1 MAESKK
7 NKQTSV
13 DETDPPDMLDL
24 ALHSFYQKQHE
35 HIGPTAEDMEALRQ
49 LRRDHAQESPVT
61 KQTSTSILHR
71 WFLWLPTLAAAS
83 LALVW
88 WVPQWTSPPLVLRAK
103 GVSWQF
109 LYARK
114 GNAKGPRLL
123 TREIKSG
130 AALHP
135 KDLIQFAY
143 QFSQSTH
150 VAIVGMTEQ
159 GKSYILL
166 DNGKQHSLLVPKG
179 KGALP
184 QENGQV
190 RAFEL
195 DSYLGKERFFVV
207 TSSKSF
213 SLQRFQQ
220 KLQDAWKKT
229 HRLAKLSDVPGPWRV
244 SSVWIHK
251 RR

>member
-13 DETDPPDMLDL
+13 DETDSPDMLEL

-35 HIGPTAEDMEALRQ
+35 HIGPTPEEMEALRQ
-49 LRRDHAQESPVT
+49 LRRDHAQDNLETTQS
-61 KQTSTSILHR
+61 STSILYR
-71 WFLWLPTLAAAS
+71 WFLWFPTLAAAS
-83 LALVW
+83 LAFLW
-88 WVPQWTSPPLVLRAK
+88 WVPQWTSPQTVLRAK

-123 TREIKSG
+123 TREIKNG
-130 AALHP
+130 TVLHP
-135 KDLIQFAY
+135 NDLIQFAY
-143 QFSQSTH
+143 QFSQPTH

-166 DNGKQHSLLVPKG
+166 DNGKKYSLLVPKG

-195 DSYLGKERFFVV
+195 DRYLGKERFFVV
-207 TSSKSF
+207 TSSKPF

-220 KLQDAWKKT
+220 KLQEAWKKN
-229 HRLAKLSDVPGPWRV
+229 HRLAKMSDVPGPWRV